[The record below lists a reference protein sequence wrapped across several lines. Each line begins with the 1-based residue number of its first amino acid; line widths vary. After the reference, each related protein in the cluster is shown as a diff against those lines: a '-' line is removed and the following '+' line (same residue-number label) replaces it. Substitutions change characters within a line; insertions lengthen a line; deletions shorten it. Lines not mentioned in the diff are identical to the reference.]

1 MTMPTDLPEQPPS
14 TLSGP
19 LAQRTLD
26 RVLGVA
32 TESTADRPL
41 ASGDEP
47 AAATSWAQRIRGLF
61 ASSRAEPRLH
71 WTERVIDTLAW
82 IAMAGIIGIFFYL
95 IYRGWEIFGK

>member
-1 MTMPTDLPEQPPS
+1 MTMPSDLPEQPPS
-14 TLSGP
+14 TRSGP

-26 RVLGVA
+26 RWLGVA
-32 TESTADRPL
+32 TESTADRQL
-41 ASGDEP
+41 ATGDEP

-71 WTERVIDTLAW
+71 WTERVIDPLAW

>member
-1 MTMPTDLPEQPPS
+1 MTMPSDLPEQPPS
-14 TLSGP
+14 TRSGP

-26 RVLGVA
+26 RWLGVA